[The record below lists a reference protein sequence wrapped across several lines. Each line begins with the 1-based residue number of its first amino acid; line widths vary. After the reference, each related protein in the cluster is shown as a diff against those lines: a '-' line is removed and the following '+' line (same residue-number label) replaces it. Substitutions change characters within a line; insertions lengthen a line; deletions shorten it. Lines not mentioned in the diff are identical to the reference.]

1 MYWPYRYNMNITMAS
16 RSIII
21 SLTAEILMTG
31 ILAITLSQV
40 ALAQGNFTTPA
51 TISNSQN
58 ISPSASTTATNATSA
73 IFLTYENSTW
83 GIKIQYPSNW
93 VKQTSGQGVTFV
105 VLPNGTNGNNENNLQ
120 QFLAKLNLTSI
131 AGIPTNAPLKALAD
145 RIVDS
150 YRHFLHN
157 FQIESYTN
165 TTLAGN
171 NGIKIVYSYTD
182 PKNTNFKATDIA
194 AIKNNR
200 LYVIQYYYAQSSTYQ
215 DVLQTLQKMVNSFQ
229 ISG

>member
-1 MYWPYRYNMNITMAS
+1 MNITLTS

-21 SLTAEILMTG
+21 SLTAAILMM
-31 ILAITLSQV
+31 AIFATTLPQV

-58 ISPSASTTATNATSA
+58 ISPSDSTTATNATPA
-73 IFLTYENSTW
+73 NFLTYENSTW

-93 VKQTSGQGVTFV
+93 VKQTSGQGVTFA

-131 AGIPTNAPLKALAD
+131 AGVPTNAPLKALAD

-157 FQIESYTN
+157 FQIQSYSN

-182 PKNTNFKATDIA
+182 PKNTNFNATDIA
-194 AIKNNR
+194 TIKNNR
-200 LYVIQYYYAQSSTYQ
+200 LYVIQYYYVQPSTYQ

>member
-1 MYWPYRYNMNITMAS
+1 MNITLTS

-21 SLTAEILMTG
+21 SLTAAILM
-31 ILAITLSQV
+31 IAIFATTLPQV
-40 ALAQGNFTTPA
+40 ALAQGNFTNRA
-51 TISNSQN
+51 KISNSQN
-58 ISPSASTTATNATSA
+58 ISPSSDSTTATNTTPAN
-73 IFLTYENSTW
+73 FLTYENSTW

-93 VKQTSGQGVTFV
+93 VKQTSGQGVTFA
-105 VLPNGTNGNNENNLQ
+105 LLSNGTNGNNENNMQ

-131 AGIPTNAPLKALAD
+131 AGVPTNAPLKALAD

-157 FQIESYTN
+157 FQIQSYSN

-182 PKNTNFKATDIA
+182 PTNTNFKATDIA
-194 AIKNNR
+194 TIKNNR
-200 LYVIQYYYAQSSTYQ
+200 LYVIQYYAQSSTYQ

>member
-1 MYWPYRYNMNITMAS
+1 MNITLTS

-21 SLTAEILMTG
+21 SLTAAILM
-31 ILAITLSQV
+31 IAIFATTLPQV
-40 ALAQGNFTTPA
+40 ALAQGNFTNRA
-51 TISNSQN
+51 KISNSQN
-58 ISPSASTTATNATSA
+58 ISPSDSTTATKTTPAN
-73 IFLTYENSTW
+73 FLTYENSTW

-93 VKQTSGQGVTFV
+93 VKQTSGQGVTFAL
-105 VLPNGTNGNNENNLQ
+105 LPNGTNGNNENNLQ

-131 AGIPTNAPLKALAD
+131 TGIPTNAPLKALAD

-157 FQIESYTN
+157 FQIQSYSN

-171 NGIKIVYSYTD
+171 NGTKIVYSYTD
-182 PKNTNFKATDIA
+182 PKNTNFNATDIA
-194 AIKNNR
+194 TIKNNR
-200 LYVIQYYYAQSSTYQ
+200 LYVIQYYYVQSSTYQ
-215 DVLQTLQKMVNSFQ
+215 DVLQTLQKLVNSFQ

>member
-1 MYWPYRYNMNITMAS
+1 MSKILVLRA
-16 RSIII
+16 III
-21 SLTAEILMTG
+21 SLAAAILMTG
-31 ILAITLSQV
+31 IFATTLSKV
-40 ALAQGNFTTPA
+40 TFAQENLTTPA

-58 ISPSASTTATNATSA
+58 ISTNSTAATNASN
-73 IFLTYENSTW
+73 FLTYENSTW

-93 VKQTSGQGVTFV
+93 VKQTSGQGVTFA
-105 VLPNGTNGNNENNLQ
+105 VLPNGTNNNNENNLQQ

-131 AGIPTNAPLKALAD
+131 VGIPTNAPLKALAD

-171 NGIKIVYSYTD
+171 NGIKIIYSYTN

-194 AIKNNR
+194 TIKNNR
-200 LYVIQYYYAQSSTYQ
+200 LYVIQYYYAQSSAYQ

>member
-1 MYWPYRYNMNITMAS
+1 MNITLTS

-21 SLTAEILMTG
+21 LLTAAILM
-31 ILAITLSQV
+31 IAIFATTFPQV
-40 ALAQGNFTTPA
+40 ALAQGNFTTA
-51 TISNSQN
+51 KISNSQN
-58 ISPSASTTATNATSA
+58 ISPSDSTTTSNATLA
-73 IFLTYENSTW
+73 NFLTYENSTR

-93 VKQTSGQGVTFV
+93 VKQTSGRGVTFAL
-105 VLPNGTNGNNENNLQ
+105 LPNGTNGNNENNMQ

-131 AGIPTNAPLKALAD
+131 AGVPTNAPLKALAD

-157 FQIESYTN
+157 FQIQSYSN

-171 NGIKIVYSYTD
+171 NGIKIIYSYTD
-182 PKNTNFKATDIA
+182 PKNTNFNATDVA
-194 AIKNNR
+194 TIKNNR
-200 LYVIQYYYAQSSTYQ
+200 LYVIQYYAQSSAYQ

>member
-1 MYWPYRYNMNITMAS
+1 MSKTLALGA
-16 RSIII
+16 III
-21 SLTAEILMTG
+21 SLTATILVTG
-31 ILAITLSQV
+31 IFVTTLSQMT
-40 ALAQGNFTTPA
+40 LAQGNFTTPA

-58 ISPSASTTATNATSA
+58 ISPPNSTAATNATSA
-73 IFLTYENSTW
+73 NFLTYENSTW
-83 GIKIQYPSNW
+83 GIKIQYPSSW
-93 VKQTSGQGVTFV
+93 AKQTSGHGVTFA
-105 VLPNGTNGNNENNLQ
+105 VLPNGTSSNNENNLQ

-194 AIKNNR
+194 TIKNNR

-229 ISG
+229 ING

>member
-1 MYWPYRYNMNITMAS
+1 MNKTLAARAVII
-16 RSIII
+16 SII
-21 SLTAEILMTG
+21 AAALMTE
-31 ILAITLSQV
+31 IFATIVAQIALA
-40 ALAQGNFTTPA
+40 AQGNSTSPA
-51 TISNSQN
+51 VSSDSQN
-58 ISPSASTTATNATSA
+58 STSNSTTATNVTSA
-73 IFLTYENSTW
+73 NFLTYENSTW

-93 VKQTSGQGVTFV
+93 VKQTSGQGVTFA

-131 AGIPTNAPLKALAD
+131 AGVPTNAPLKALAD

-150 YRHFLHN
+150 YRHLLHN
-157 FQIESYTN
+157 FQIQSYSN

-182 PKNTNFKATDIA
+182 PKNTNFNATDIA
-194 AIKNNR
+194 TIKNNR
-200 LYVIQYYYAQSSTYQ
+200 LYVIQYYYVQSSTYQ

>member
-1 MYWPYRYNMNITMAS
+1 MNITLTS

-21 SLTAEILMTG
+21 SLTAAILM
-31 ILAITLSQV
+31 IAIFATTLLQV

-51 TISNSQN
+51 KISNSQN
-58 ISPSASTTATNATSA
+58 VSPSDSTTTTNTTAN
-73 IFLTYENSTW
+73 FLTYENSTW
-83 GIKIQYPSNW
+83 AIKIQYPSNW
-93 VKQTSGQGVTFV
+93 VKQTSGQGVTFA

-131 AGIPTNAPLKALAD
+131 AGVPTNAPLKALAD

-157 FQIESYTN
+157 FQIQSYSN

-182 PKNTNFKATDIA
+182 PKNTNFNATDIA
-194 AIKNNR
+194 TIKNNR
-200 LYVIQYYYAQSSTYQ
+200 LYVIQYYYVQSSTYQ

>member
-1 MYWPYRYNMNITMAS
+1 MNITLTS

-21 SLTAEILMTG
+21 SLTAAILM
-31 ILAITLSQV
+31 IAIFATTFPQV
-40 ALAQGNFTTPA
+40 ALAQGNFTNPA
-51 TISNSQN
+51 KISNSQN
-58 ISPSASTTATNATSA
+58 VSPSDITTATNATPA
-73 IFLTYENSTW
+73 NFLTYENSTW
-83 GIKIQYPSNW
+83 GIKIQYPYNW
-93 VKQTSGQGVTFV
+93 VKQTSGQGVTFAL
-105 VLPNGTNGNNENNLQ
+105 LPNGTNGNNENNLQ

-131 AGIPTNAPLKALAD
+131 AGVPTNAPLKALAD

-150 YRHFLHN
+150 YRHLLHN
-157 FQIESYTN
+157 FQIQSYSN

-182 PKNTNFKATDIA
+182 PKNTNFNATDIA
-194 AIKNNR
+194 TIKNNR
-200 LYVIQYYYAQSSTYQ
+200 LYVIQYYYVQSSTYQ

>member
-1 MYWPYRYNMNITMAS
+1 MSKILALRA
-16 RSIII
+16 III
-21 SLTAEILMTG
+21 SLTAAILMTG
-31 ILAITLSQV
+31 IFATTLSQMIF
-40 ALAQGNFTTPA
+40 AQENLTTPA

-58 ISPSASTTATNATSA
+58 IHPNNTAATNAISA
-73 IFLTYENSTW
+73 NFLTYENSTW
-83 GIKIQYPSNW
+83 GIKIQYQSNW
-93 VKQTSGQGVTFV
+93 VKQTSGKGVTFA
-105 VLPNGTNGNNENNLQ
+105 VLPNGTNNNNGNNLPQ

-131 AGIPTNAPLKALAD
+131 VGVPTNAPLKALAD

-182 PKNTNFKATDIA
+182 SKNTNFKATDIA
-194 AIKNNR
+194 TIKNNR
-200 LYVIQYYYAQSSTYQ
+200 LYVIQYYYAQSSAYH

>member
-1 MYWPYRYNMNITMAS
+1 MNITLTS

-21 SLTAEILMTG
+21 SLTAAILMM
-31 ILAITLSQV
+31 AIFATTLPQV

-58 ISPSASTTATNATSA
+58 VSPSDSTTTTNTTAN
-73 IFLTYENSTW
+73 FLTYENSTW
-83 GIKIQYPSNW
+83 GIKIQHPSNW
-93 VKQTSGQGVTFV
+93 VKQTSGQGVTFA
-105 VLPNGTNGNNENNLQ
+105 VLSNGTNGNNENNMQ

-131 AGIPTNAPLKALAD
+131 AGVPTNAPLKALAD

-157 FQIESYTN
+157 FQIQSYSN

-182 PKNTNFKATDIA
+182 PKNTNFNATDIA
-194 AIKNNR
+194 IIKNNR
-200 LYVIQYYYAQSSTYQ
+200 LYVIQYYYVQSSTYQ